1 MGHGIG
7 AVLISPENQYIPV
20 TARLCF
26 GCTNNIAEY
35 EACVMG
41 IRAAIEYKV
50 KILEVY
56 GDSALVVHQIKGEW
70 ETRDQKLIP
79 YQAYIKGLMEYFD
92 DITFH
97 HIPREDN
104 QLADALATL
113 SSMFELNQERELPTI
128 KMKSHE
134 HPTYYNFI
142 EEELDDK
149 PWYFDIKLYL
159 ESQEYLEAASENDK
173 RMLRRLAS
181 NFVLNGGV
189 LYKRNRD
196 MVLLGCVNAKEA
208 K

>member
-1 MGHGIG
+1 
-7 AVLISPENQYIPV
+7 
-20 TARLCF
+20 
-26 GCTNNIAEY
+26 
-35 EACVMG
+35 
-41 IRAAIEYKV
+41 
-50 KILEVY
+50 
-56 GDSALVVHQIKGEW
+56 
-70 ETRDQKLIP
+70 
-79 YQAYIKGLMEYFD
+79 
-92 DITFH
+92 
-97 HIPREDN
+97 
-104 QLADALATL
+104 
-113 SSMFELNQERELPTI
+113 MFELNQERELPTI

>member
-1 MGHGIG
+1 MG
-7 AVLISPENQYIPV
+7 V
-20 TARLCF
+20 
-26 GCTNNIAEY
+26 
-35 EACVMG
+35 
-41 IRAAIEYKV
+41 RATIEFRV
-50 KILEVY
+50 KLLEVY
-56 GDSALVVHQIKGEW
+56 RDSALVIHQIKGEW
-70 ETRDQKLIP
+70 KTRDQKLIL
-79 YQAYIKGLMEYFD
+79 YQAYIKGLIEYFD
-92 DITFH
+92 TIIFH

-104 QLADALATL
+104 QLADTLATL